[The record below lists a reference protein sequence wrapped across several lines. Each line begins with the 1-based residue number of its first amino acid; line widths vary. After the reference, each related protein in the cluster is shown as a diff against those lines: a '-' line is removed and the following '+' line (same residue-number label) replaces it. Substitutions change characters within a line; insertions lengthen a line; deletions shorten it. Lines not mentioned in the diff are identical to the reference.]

1 MAWWLQGDLQPFA
14 HFRSGMGRSPGGSVG
29 AAAAAAG
36 RESRL
41 EGGWA
46 APVSSPF
53 AGTGLGAGNKARPMR
68 NGRLVKGPQ
77 GGKKPLTKAFWRLI
91 MRITKWVSRRKSAYP
106 GKKEGVA
113 P

>member
-46 APVSSPF
+46 APVSGPLQ
-53 AGTGLGAGNKARPMR
+53 GLG
-68 NGRLVKGPQ
+68 
-77 GGKKPLTKAFWRLI
+77 
-91 MRITKWVSRRKSAYP
+91 
-106 GKKEGVA
+106 
-113 P
+113 

>member
-41 EGGWA
+41 EGAGLRPYLAPCRGWVRGREQSRA
-46 APVSSPF
+46 RGKRTACVG
-53 AGTGLGAGNKARPMR
+53 ATRRQKAVDEGILGAYNEYNKM
-68 NGRLVKGPQ
+68 
-77 GGKKPLTKAFWRLI
+77 GK
-91 MRITKWVSRRKSAYP
+91 
-106 GKKEGVA
+106 
-113 P
+113 